1 MVETGSGSF
10 TLGLHPRLTIVAG
23 AGTLER
29 EGLIN
34 ELIDGLATA
43 RSGVHLEL
51 QTDAGRQLAVFRPE
65 ADRHRVVDV
74 DTAADVTANYADH
87 EGTIDLLSVEGLS
100 VPTARRSMLLTSSDL
115 GAASREEE
123 LVAALAHIDQ
133 DRLWEVAEGFLESER
148 ELARAAERAG
158 GTAADASLI
167 EEIEHRHTEHARAQ
181 AEHERVRG
189 AAFIVGAVA
198 ALVAVPVASL
208 SGSALSVLPLLFI
221 AVTCTAASFLYWRRL
236 EAAKEA
242 ETEVLDETGNESY
255 AAYQRARVKAL
266 VDTAQQ
272 HRSTAEIAQR
282 HRAAAAQWELLA
294 GDVPLAWALE
304 HEARVRSTASR
315 LRASHVSRNQMA
327 VSLQPTEG
335 AAAKLAPQLLSRLA
349 TLRQIGSTGESL
361 PLLADDTFAGLPADA
376 KAMLLESLVAASKEQ
391 QVIYLTDD
399 EEVAV
404 WARLEAM
411 TGELLIVE
419 PKTGANSRQPG
430 RRVNA

>member
-1 MVETGSGSF
+1 MIETGSGSF
-10 TLGLHPRLTIVAG
+10 TLGLHPQLTIIAG
-23 AGTLER
+23 AGPLER
-29 EGLIN
+29 DGLLN
-34 ELIDGLATA
+34 ELIDGLTTA

-51 QTDAGRQLAVFRPE
+51 RTDAGRKVAVFRPE

-74 DTAADVTANYADH
+74 DTATDVTTSYADH

-100 VPTARRSMLLTSSDL
+100 ASTARRSMLLTSGDL

-123 LVAALAHIDQ
+123 LIAALAHIDQ

-148 ELARAAERAG
+148 ELVRAAEQAG
-158 GTAADASLI
+158 GTAADATLI
-167 EEIEHRHTEHARAQ
+167 EEIERRHAEHARAQ

-198 ALVAVPVASL
+198 ALAAMPVASL

-221 AVTCTAASFLYWRRL
+221 AITCTAASFLYWRRL

-242 ETEVLDETGNESY
+242 ETEVLDEAGNESY
-255 AAYQRARVKAL
+255 AAYQNSRVKAL

-272 HRSTAEIAQR
+272 HRSTAETAQR
-282 HRAAAAQWELLA
+282 RRAAAAQWELLA
-294 GDVPLAWALE
+294 GDVPLTWALE
-304 HEARVRSTASR
+304 HEERIRSTASR
-315 LRASHVSRNQMA
+315 LRASHVARNQMA
-327 VSLQPTEG
+327 VSLQPTDG
-335 AAAKLAPQLLSRLA
+335 AAANLAPQLLSRLA

-376 KAMLLESLVAASKEQ
+376 KAILLESLVAASKDQ

-411 TGELLIVE
+411 TGELSIVE
-419 PKTGANSRQPG
+419 PKNEASSPQG
-430 RRVNA
+430 RHVSA